1 MSMARTHTTP
11 RLALFDLDHT
21 LLDGDTD
28 VLWCDFLIE
37 QGLLDRDTFSARN
50 AEVERGY
57 RDGSITPAEFTAFF
71 VGTLAGRTPEQWRPL
86 LDRFI
91 ARVVEPRL
99 PAAAHALVAHHRE
112 AGDLLL
118 LTTATNRFLT
128 EPTAALLGIEHLIA
142 TECEVGSDGRFT
154 GRTAGTLNMREGK
167 VQRLRVWLKDSGLE
181 PQGLDSVAYSDSMND
196 LPLLR
201 FARRAVVVNADPRLA
216 ALAEAEGWP
225 AIDVRLD

>member
-1 MSMARTHTTP
+1 
-11 RLALFDLDHT
+11 LALFDLDHT

-28 VLWCDFLIE
+28 VLWCDFLID
-37 QGLLDRDTFSARN
+37 QGLLDRETFAARN

-57 RDGSITPAEFTAFF
+57 RDGSITPADFTAFF

-86 LDRFI
+86 RDRFI
-91 ARVVEPRL
+91 RRVIEPRL
-99 PAAAHALVAHHRE
+99 PEAAHALVGHHRE
-112 AGDLLL
+112 AGDLLV

-142 TECEVGSDGRFT
+142 TECEVGNDGRFT
-154 GRTAGTLNMREGK
+154 GKTAGTLNMRDGK

-181 PQGLDSVAYSDSMND
+181 QQALDSVAYSDSMND

-201 FARRAVVVNADPRLA
+201 FARRAVVVNPDQRLA
-216 ALAEAEGWP
+216 AVAATEGWP
-225 AIDVRLD
+225 SIEVRL